1 MEPRRTSPTSVIV
14 SPLSSQVSY
23 RRAHESDSA
32 LDGVREAATL
42 QVVHEAPFIS
52 SVWRTMNW

>member
-1 MEPRRTSPTSVIV
+1 MDPRWTSPTSIIV

-23 RRAHESDSA
+23 HRIHEADSA

-42 QVVHEAPFIS
+42 RVVHVAPFIP

>member
-23 RRAHESDSA
+23 HRIHEADSA

-42 QVVHEAPFIS
+42 RVVHEAPFS
-52 SVWRTMNW
+52 YSVWRTMNW